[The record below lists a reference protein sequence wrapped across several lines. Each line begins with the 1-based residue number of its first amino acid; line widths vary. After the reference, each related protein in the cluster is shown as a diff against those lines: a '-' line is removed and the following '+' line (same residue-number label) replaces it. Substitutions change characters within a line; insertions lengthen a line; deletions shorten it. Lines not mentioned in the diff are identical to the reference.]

1 VQDHGDVAGL
11 PVAEHVEQ
19 VGAAVALPL
28 DERGRVADRLLL
40 GEDLRDVVVHRFRRD
55 LHVADGAIRE
65 RLGVRLPDRD
75 RVRHQ
80 FAHGGLEV
88 VVADDAARD
97 AGRARA
103 DAGLVQDEDVFAA
116 AEAAAA
122 EFGGE
127 MPPGREP
134 VDARADDHVPAVGG
148 DRHACVRHICVG
160 RRVHRRGLL
169 RYNCRIGNTISLL
182 EKS

>member
-1 VQDHGDVAGL
+1 
-11 PVAEHVEQ
+11 
-19 VGAAVALPL
+19 
-28 DERGRVADRLLL
+28 
-40 GEDLRDVVVHRFRRD
+40 
-55 LHVADGAIRE
+55 
-65 RLGVRLPDRD
+65 
-75 RVRHQ
+75 VRHQ
-80 FAHGGLEV
+80 LAHGGLEV

-97 AGRARA
+97 AGCARA

-127 MPPGREP
+127 MPSGREP
-134 VDARADDHVPAVGG
+134 VDARADDHVPAVCR
-148 DRHACVRHICVG
+148 DRHVCVH

-169 RYNCRIGNTISLL
+169 RYNCRIGNSISLL